1 MLFYKL
7 GNNMQIMKYKVL
19 YKNEMN
25 KKTKTTVA
33 VAVIK
38 TSQQYIYFT
47 VPSID

>member
-1 MLFYKL
+1 
-7 GNNMQIMKYKVL
+7 
-19 YKNEMN
+19 MN

-47 VPSID
+47 VPSIDWSKVLIAL